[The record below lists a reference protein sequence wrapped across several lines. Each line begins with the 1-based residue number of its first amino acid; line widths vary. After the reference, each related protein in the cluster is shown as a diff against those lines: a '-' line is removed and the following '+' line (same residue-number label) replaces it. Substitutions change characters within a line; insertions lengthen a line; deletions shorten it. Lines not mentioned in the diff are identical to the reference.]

1 MPAVP
6 LILIVLALLV
16 AVPIFTWFAF
26 TLGKSVFI
34 FGLATLPS
42 LVLLAN
48 RPNLW
53 MILLAWVFAS
63 NIRVLL
69 GGSLSLFTLLCAGLT
84 VILLA
89 RIIISKRTNPYGK
102 MARWWGISFVV
113 VVGMTMYMRGIGF
126 AFLGGEQ
133 VGGMR
138 YIVIL
143 TPLCL
148 FIFSS
153 LLNLSRREWQIALY
167 GMCVA
172 GLFPG
177 IAEAAFHLSDGRFY
191 HLYYLIQPKS
201 SLGVTIEASAAGAE
215 LIRYKSATETSR
227 YILLFAL
234 LAFPGTGKK
243 SHLRVLFVLVALVI
257 GGLSG
262 HRQNMVYL
270 LGILLIFG
278 FFRSPGHRIRY
289 SIACASL
296 GVAGTL
302 CLYVFAPY
310 LPYNLQRSISWLP
323 RIPVDHKVKLSALG
337 TTDWRILVWGQ
348 GMKEIPQYFWLGK
361 GYAYQMEVYQR
372 LATMERKD
380 AFVESAV
387 LTVDYHNG
395 PLGLIIGLGIFG
407 VIAASGFFGTFAI
420 QQSIMATGKW
430 VEPTLERYHLA
441 LLSMYLARIPSFLII
456 SGNVHTTFP
465 DLFFLCILLQGLTR
479 TELRTRLETAQKNK
493 EQELLEKPRT
503 KEVPLA
509 GPAAPVLRRNNSG
522 IS

>member
-6 LILIVLALLV
+6 LILIVVALLV

-26 TLGKSVFI
+26 TLSKSVFI
-34 FGLATLPS
+34 FGLAALPS

-102 MARWWGISFVV
+102 MARWWGVSFFV

-126 AFLGGEQ
+126 AFLDGEQ

-138 YIVIL
+138 YILIL

-191 HLYYLIQPKS
+191 HLYYLIQPKT
-201 SLGVTIEASAAGAE
+201 SLSATIEASAAGAE

-243 SHLRVLFVLVALVI
+243 SHLRVLFVLVALAI

-270 LGILLIFG
+270 LGILVIFG

-302 CLYVFAPY
+302 CLYVLAPY

-361 GYAYQMEVYQR
+361 GYAYQMEVYER

-430 VEPTLERYHLA
+430 VEPALERYHLA
-441 LLSMYLARIPSFLII
+441 LLSMYLARIPSFLVI

-465 DLFFLCILLQGLTR
+465 DLFFLCILLQGITR

-493 EQELLEKPRT
+493 EQELLEEPRT

-509 GPAAPVLRRNNSG
+509 GPALRRNNSG

>member
-1 MPAVP
+1 
-6 LILIVLALLV
+6 
-16 AVPIFTWFAF
+16 
-26 TLGKSVFI
+26 
-34 FGLATLPS
+34 
-42 LVLLAN
+42 
-48 RPNLW
+48 
-53 MILLAWVFAS
+53 
-63 NIRVLL
+63 
-69 GGSLSLFTLLCAGLT
+69 
-84 VILLA
+84 
-89 RIIISKRTNPYGK
+89 
-102 MARWWGISFVV
+102 
-113 VVGMTMYMRGIGF
+113 
-126 AFLGGEQ
+126 
-133 VGGMR
+133 
-138 YIVIL
+138 L

-148 FIFSS
+148 FILSS
-153 LLNLSRREWQIALY
+153 LLNLSRKEWQIALY

-177 IAEAAFHLSDGRFY
+177 IAEAAFHLSDGQFY
-191 HLYYLIQPKS
+191 HLYYLIQPKT
-201 SLGVTIEASAAGAE
+201 SLAATIEASAAGAE

-234 LAFPGTGKK
+234 LAFPGTGRK
-243 SHLRVLFVLVALVI
+243 SHLRALFVLVALAI

-302 CLYVFAPY
+302 CLYVLAPY

-323 RIPVDHKVKLSALG
+323 RIPVDHKVTLSALG

-372 LATMERKD
+372 LATMERKE

-407 VIAASGFFGTFAI
+407 VIAASGFFGIVAI
-420 QQSIMATGKW
+420 QQSIMATGEW

-465 DLFFLCILLQGLTR
+465 DLFFLCILLQGIAR
-479 TELRTRLETAQKNK
+479 TELRTRLEIAQKN
-493 EQELLEKPRT
+493 EERELQDA
-503 KEVPLA
+503 PLP
-509 GPAAPVLRRNNSG
+509 GPAMPVLR
-522 IS
+522 